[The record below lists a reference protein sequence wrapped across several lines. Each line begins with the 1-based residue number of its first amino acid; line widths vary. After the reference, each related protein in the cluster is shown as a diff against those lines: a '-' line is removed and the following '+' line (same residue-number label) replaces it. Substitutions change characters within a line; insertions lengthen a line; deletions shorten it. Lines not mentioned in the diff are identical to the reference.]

1 MNILIK
7 FSYLL
12 QIISGEE
19 GKKKKLEGINFEN
32 ILVKWSPSPGQ
43 SLRSLLL
50 TESSGVEEHPE
61 DNDLTE

>member
-32 ILVKWSPSPGQ
+32 ILVKWSPPPSNRPVTQ
-43 SLRSLLL
+43 RPPA
-50 TESSGVEEHPE
+50 H
-61 DNDLTE
+61 